1 MLTSQEGVPNV
12 WSQYVNECRSKR
24 RNGTARPW
32 FLGFLPNLAGL
43 RQIEIEIII
52 CFYFVTDKPR
62 LFWEDDGLIPASSQ
76 PFAAGKIIIKYSV
89 KIEREP
95 RSCQRSRRL
104 STFVVNMVSVRRD
117 AMRYDRWK
125 PTRPFPLFTHS
136 PLALLCFAL
145 LVRSSLVASSA
156 TSGAP
161 QHAFCSFISQLT
173 IFFLVAHRVRVRLLA
188 CSRFSLHLAPP
199 TTDD

>member
-62 LFWEDDGLIPASSQ
+62 LFWEDDGLIPASS
-76 PFAAGKIIIKYSV
+76 YS
-89 KIEREP
+89 
-95 RSCQRSRRL
+95 QQ
-104 STFVVNMVSVRRD
+104 
-117 AMRYDRWK
+117 
-125 PTRPFPLFTHS
+125 
-136 PLALLCFAL
+136 
-145 LVRSSLVASSA
+145 
-156 TSGAP
+156 G
-161 QHAFCSFISQLT
+161 
-173 IFFLVAHRVRVRLLA
+173 RLL
-188 CSRFSLHLAPP
+188 
-199 TTDD
+199 